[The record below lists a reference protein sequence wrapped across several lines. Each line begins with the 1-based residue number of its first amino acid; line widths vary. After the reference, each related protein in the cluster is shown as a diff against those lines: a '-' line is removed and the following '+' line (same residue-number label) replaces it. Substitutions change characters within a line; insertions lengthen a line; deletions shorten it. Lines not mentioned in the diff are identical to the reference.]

1 MYLFKK
7 GEEEGEEKNIVHTQ
21 QGERGSPG
29 YTYLANWACV
39 RTRTGDARYAMRAHG
54 PRIIN
59 VHAYA

>member
-39 RTRTGDARYAMRAHG
+39 RGKGEPAVFNARSPVKLNCNRDKL
-54 PRIIN
+54 
-59 VHAYA
+59 